1 MRLND
6 QVSPDKPAIIL
17 NSSGT
22 VVTYAELDRRANQI
36 AHLLHRHGLAPGDT
50 VAILMDNN
58 EHVHAM
64 MWAARRSGLYYT
76 LLNTHLNPSEVAYVV
91 ADSAAKALIGSAG
104 TRDVCAA
111 LADHLPDGLPA
122 VTLIADTDLEGW
134 WRYPE
139 CAADQP
145 VTPLGTDEEGDLL
158 QYSSGSTGRPK
169 GIKRPRNS
177 SGPVRGAKP
186 STPVFEKLGVGQE
199 SVYLSPAP
207 LYHTAPAMWTMC
219 AQATGATTV
228 IMERFDAEEA
238 LACIQRHRVTHAQFV
253 PTMFVKM
260 LRLPEEARAAY
271 DVSSLERVVHAAAPC
286 PPEIKRQMIEWWGPI
301 IDEYYGSS
309 EGAGISFIR
318 AEEWLRHPGSV
329 GRPLMGTPHIL
340 DETGAELPTGQVG
353 EIYYEGGY
361 EFAYLNDEAKTA
373 GARSPQGWV
382 TVGDVGYLDQDG
394 YLYLTDRRHHVI
406 ISGGVNIYPQETEN
420 LLISHPLVVDA
431 AVFGV
436 PDEVMGQRVMAVV
449 QLADPDLAGDDLAE
463 TLIGWLKER
472 MAHYK
477 CPRSI
482 AFEPQL
488 PRTDAGKLYKH
499 KLIERYS
506 PSGGYG
512 SANSSANRL

>member
-22 VVTYAELDRRANQI
+22 VVSYAELDRRANQI
-36 AHLLHRHGLAPGDT
+36 AHLLHRRGIVAGDT

-58 EHVHAM
+58 EHIHAT

-76 LLNTHLNPSEVAYVV
+76 LLNTHLNASEVAYIV
-91 ADSAAKALIGSAG
+91 ADCAAKALIGSAG
-104 TRDVCAA
+104 TRDVCAV
-111 LADHLPDGLPA
+111 LADHLPNGLPA
-122 VTLIADTDLEGW
+122 VTMIADTDLDGW
-134 WRYPE
+134 LRYPE
-139 CAADQP
+139 CVESEP
-145 VTPLGTDEEGDLL
+145 VTRFSGHDEGELL

-169 GIKRPRNS
+169 GIRRPRDS
-177 SGPVRGAKP
+177 SGPARGAKP
-186 STPVFEKLGVGQE
+186 STPVFERLGVGTE

-260 LRLPEEARAAY
+260 LRLPEATRAAY
-271 DVSSLERVVHAAAPC
+271 DVSSLQRVVHAAAPC
-286 PPEIKRQMIEWWGPI
+286 PPEIKRQMIRWWGPI
-301 IDEYYGSS
+301 VDEYSGSS

-318 AEEWLRHPGSV
+318 AEEWLQHPGSV
-329 GRPLMGTPHIL
+329 GRPLLGKPHIL
-340 DETGAELPTGQVG
+340 DENGIEVPTGQVG

-361 EFAYLNDEAKTA
+361 EFVYLNDEAKTA
-373 GARSPQGWV
+373 AARTPQGWV
-382 TVGDVGYLDQDG
+382 TVGDVGYLDRDG
-394 YLYLTDRRHHVI
+394 YLYLTDRRHHMI
-406 ISGGVNIYPQETEN
+406 ISGGVNIYPQEAEN
-420 LLISHPLVVDA
+420 MLISHPLVVDA

-436 PDEVMGQRVMAVV
+436 PDEVMGQRVVAVV
-449 QLADPDLAGDDLAE
+449 QLADPALAGDALAE
-463 TLIGWLKER
+463 ALIGWLNER
-472 MAHYK
+472 LARYK
-477 CPRSI
+477 CPRTIS
-482 AFEPQL
+482 FETQL

-499 KLIERYS
+499 TLIERYS
-506 PSGGYG
+506 ASGG
-512 SANSSANRL
+512 